1 VQVIVVDDGSTDA
14 SLSVIR
20 SFEPPVELLTDADQ
34 ERVAYAVR
42 EFFDKG

>member
-1 VQVIVVDDGSTDA
+1 MRVGSRLFVHFHGFDA
-14 SLSVIR
+14 SSLLR
-20 SFEPPVELLTDADQ
+20 NLTDVDQ